1 MYDPFLRGKICFRFQ
16 ISVILVSSLD
26 SINKLSLYMRQKQF
40 FKSHYMSKNA
50 CYFASEKSWLLL
62 SVLSVNSQSE
72 QVAITPPILPH
83 RSPRIRRRHNLHNY
97 TSLASTNRSYDV
109 RNSVHAPPHDTP
121 TPIQQC
127 NLI

>member
-1 MYDPFLRGKICFRFQ
+1 MHAI
-16 ISVILVSSLD
+16 
-26 SINKLSLYMRQKQF
+26 
-40 FKSHYMSKNA
+40 
-50 CYFASEKSWLLL
+50 FAPEKSWLLL

-83 RSPRIRRRHNLHNY
+83 RSPHIRRRHNLHNY

-109 RNSVHAPPHDTP
+109 RNSVHAPPHDTL
-121 TPIQQC
+121 TPKQQC